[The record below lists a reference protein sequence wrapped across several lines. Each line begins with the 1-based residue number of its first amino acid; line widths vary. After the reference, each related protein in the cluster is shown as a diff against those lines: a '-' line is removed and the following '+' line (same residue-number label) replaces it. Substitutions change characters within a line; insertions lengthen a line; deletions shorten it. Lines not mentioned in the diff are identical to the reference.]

1 MASSP
6 EVESNSNSDEAG
18 EGRKPGEASEDPDCE
33 EARYDQSNPSA
44 EEGAGRN
51 TDGDN
56 YETTADIDLQL
67 LEELGMSI
75 QFREKKDERWHYEY
89 D

>member
-6 EVESNSNSDEAG
+6 EVESSSNSDEAG

-75 QFREKKDERWHYEY
+75 QFRKKDERWHYEY